1 MCFKLKT
8 SDTGR
13 KWVLVRV
20 PQSARSAGF
29 LRFTAPLI
37 HSPFTAADEKITL
50 SVVQVNNKPQ
60 HLVFC
65 LHFLHPDSKHWDL
78 AVESS
83 KHAVVERPFA
93 FPNCFIQRAN
103 RPSALDGSLIESL
116 VFAKSLFNTI

>member
-1 MCFKLKT
+1 M
-8 SDTGR
+8 
-13 KWVLVRV
+13 

-65 LHFLHPDSKHWDL
+65 LHFLHHGSEDWDL

-83 KHAVVERPFA
+83 KRAVVERPCA
-93 FPNCFIQRAN
+93 SQNASSNVQNP
-103 RPSALDGSLIESL
+103 PVTSDGSLNQSL
-116 VFAKSLFNTI
+116 VFATGPFKTI